1 MKKTLLIIS
10 ILILG
15 LITSCFIGIIVYH
28 NKYCRD
34 REDRAVADTIPRYP
48 EASSWKIGDSTNQC
62 LADGT
67 PSAYIY
73 FNSDRKLEEVL
84 TFYKEE
90 LPKHGWVLVSTPSQ
104 PSYSYDGAGN
114 KIWKAPTT
122 GTYDHWEKSYGNSA
136 ARFTLGSA
144 SSRAGNYL
152 IEIWGLHPYYFNR
165 LR

>member
-67 PSAYIY
+67 PSTQTESSKKYLLSIKKNYQNMVGFWFLPLLNHLTVTMAQVIR
-73 FNSDRKLEEVL
+73 FGKPPLQVL
-84 TFYKEE
+84 MIIGKNPTVTPPLDLHWVQLQAE
-90 LPKHGWVLVSTPSQ
+90 LG
-104 PSYSYDGAGN
+104 
-114 KIWKAPTT
+114 I
-122 GTYDHWEKSYGNSA
+122 
-136 ARFTLGSA
+136 
-144 SSRAGNYL
+144 
-152 IEIWGLHPYYFNR
+152 I
-165 LR
+165 